1 MSSLPRTILSNAES
15 RPEGGLVS
23 PKEFLHLGSRAAV
36 DQAFSRL
43 AKEGLLLRVG
53 RGIYVMPVSSR
64 FGPRAPAPEKVVQSL
79 AVQSGEVVTPHGAN
93 AANALGLTQ
102 QVPIREVYLTSG
114 RSRTLRLGRQDV
126 TVKHAPRWMLTLG
139 DGQAGAAVRALAWMG
154 PMHVRES
161 LAALRRTLPSAEW
174 QALTAGRA
182 GLPSWMA
189 KAIGEAIVEQGTHG

>member
-1 MSSLPRTILSNAES
+1 MSTLPRTILSHAETL
-15 RPEGGLVS
+15 PEGGLVS

-43 AKEGLLLRVG
+43 TKEGKLLRVARG
-53 RGIYVMPVSSR
+53 RYVTPVSSR
-64 FGPRAPAPEKVVQSL
+64 FGTRAPAPDKVVQSL
-79 AVQSGEVVTPHGAN
+79 AVQSGEVVTPHGAS

-114 RSRTLRLGRQDV
+114 RSRTLQLGRAEV
-126 TVKHAPRWMLTLG
+126 TVKHAPRWMLALG
-139 DGQAGAAVRALAWMG
+139 SGQAGAAVRALAWMG
-154 PMHVRES
+154 PTHVRES
-161 LAALRRTLPSAEW
+161 LAALRRTLPPTEW

-189 KAIGEAIVEQGTHG
+189 RAIGEAAIRG

>member
-1 MSSLPRTILSNAES
+1 
-15 RPEGGLVS
+15 
-23 PKEFLHLGSRAAV
+23 V

-43 AKEGLLLRVG
+43 PEEGKLRRVG
-53 RGIYVMPVSSR
+53 RGIYVTPVSSR
-64 FGPRAPAPEKVVQSL
+64 FGTRAPAPEKVVQSL

-114 RSRTLRLGRQDV
+114 RSRKLSLGRYEV
-126 TVKHAPRWMLTLG
+126 TVKHAPRWMLALG
-139 DGQAGAAVRALAWMG
+139 GGQAGAAVRALAWMG
-154 PMHVRES
+154 PTHVGES
-161 LAALRRTLPSAEW
+161 LAALRRTLPSTEW

-189 KAIGEAIVEQGTHG
+189 RAIGEEATRG